1 MDKLMHDAVVITGPT
16 ATGKTRLAALVA
28 ARLGGEVIS
37 ADSRQVYLG
46 MDIGTGKDMSDYV
59 VDGRRVPSHLIDI
72 VDAGYKYNVYEYQ
85 HDFMDILNDMRQ
97 RGCYPVVCGGSG
109 MYVDSIVSGYR
120 LIQVPVNAELR
131 AALSGRSLDELTKIL
146 SRYKSLHN
154 KTDVD
159 TVKRAVRAI
168 EIEDYCMHHSVD
180 DKPFPVTDPLVT
192 GIFFDRETRR
202 ERITARLRERLEGGM
217 IGEVQRL
224 IAAGIHPDNLIYY
237 GLEYKYVTLY
247 LLNKM
252 SYEEMARK
260 LEVEIHRF
268 AKRQMT
274 WFRGMERRGIII
286 NWIDGQLSD
295 EEKVEQVLSMLHGA
309 KTIVQDSRSRKHV
322 DDPPIAVRKSRR
334 AGGQNEQ

>member
-1 MDKLMHDAVVITGPT
+1 MDKPLHDIIVITGPT
-16 ATGKTRLAALVA
+16 ATGKTRLAAMVA

-37 ADSRQVYLG
+37 ADSRQVYRG
-46 MDIGTGKDMSDYV
+46 MDIGTGKDLSDYIA
-59 VDGRRVPSHLIDI
+59 DGMTVPSHLIDI
-72 VDAGYKYNVYEYQ
+72 VDAGYRYNVYEYQ
-85 HDFMDILNDMRQ
+85 RDFLNVYNDMRQ

-120 LIQVPVNAELR
+120 LIQVPVNPDLR
-131 AALSGRSLDELTKIL
+131 AALAGKSLDQLTEIL
-146 SRYKSLHN
+146 SRYKNLHN

-168 EIEDYCMHHSVD
+168 EIEDYCMHHPVH
-180 DKPFPVTDPLVT
+180 DKPFPVTNPLVT

-202 ERITARLRERLEGGM
+202 ERITARLKERLEGGM
-217 IGEVQRL
+217 IEEVQKL
-224 IAAGIHPDNLIYY
+224 IAAGIHPDDLIYY

-252 SYEEMARK
+252 SYVEMYRK

-274 WFRGMERRGIII
+274 WFRGMERRGILI

-295 EEKVEQVLSMLHGA
+295 EEKVEAILRL
-309 KTIVQDSRSRKHV
+309 K
-322 DDPPIAVRKSRR
+322 
-334 AGGQNEQ
+334 QNG

>member
-1 MDKLMHDAVVITGPT
+1 MDKPMHDIIVITGPT
-16 ATGKTRLAALVA
+16 ATGKTRLAAIVA
-28 ARLGGEVIS
+28 SGLGGEVIS
-37 ADSRQVYLG
+37 ADSRQVYRG
-46 MDIGTGKDMSDYV
+46 MDIGTGKDLSDYI
-59 VDGRRVPSHLIDI
+59 VDGSVVPSHLIDI
-72 VDAGYKYNVYEYQ
+72 VDAGYRYNVYEYQ
-85 HDFMDILNDMRQ
+85 RDFLDVYSDMRQ

-131 AALSGRSLDELTKIL
+131 AALTGRSLEELTEIL
-146 SRYKSLHN
+146 ARYKNLHN

-159 TVKRAVRAI
+159 TVKRALRAI
-168 EIEDYCMHHSVD
+168 EIEDYCIHHPVD
-180 DKPFPVTDPLVT
+180 DKPFPVTNPLVT

-202 ERITARLRERLEGGM
+202 ERITARLKERLEGGM
-217 IGEVQRL
+217 IEEVQRL
-224 IAAGIHPDNLIYY
+224 IAAGIHPDDLIYY

-252 SYEEMARK
+252 SYAEMFLK

-274 WFRGMERRGIII
+274 WFRGMERRGIQI

-295 EEKVEQVLSMLHGA
+295 EEKAEQVMNMV
-309 KTIVQDSRSRKHV
+309 KRVK
-322 DDPPIAVRKSRR
+322 
-334 AGGQNEQ
+334 N